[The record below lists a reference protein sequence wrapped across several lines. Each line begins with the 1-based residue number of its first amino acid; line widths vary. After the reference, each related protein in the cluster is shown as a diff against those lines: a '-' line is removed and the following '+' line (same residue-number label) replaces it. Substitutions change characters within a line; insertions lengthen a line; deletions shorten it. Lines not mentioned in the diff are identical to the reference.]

1 MGASISSTSSTSV
14 TLADLLSTRFAPIQD
29 AIMASLGPLE
39 RIALMLTSKTINK
52 NINEK
57 LLSGTFN
64 IDVTLQPF
72 FRNTKAFR
80 SLQARCNALIGGP
93 FAYCLF
99 AGLPRFDC
107 IYLYVGQEVDA
118 MTRYLEA
125 ENYVRD
131 ETNAEAPIRYRD
143 GEVLSE
149 DVYEKDGPGGRKLKV
164 VITKCQTQSLAH
176 MVLQDAYATG
186 MLTFITW
193 NKAYHLL
200 PHTTFVRREMFL
212 LRNIKEMDPYEL
224 RLFSLRG
231 MKIKS
236 VHWNA
241 HDEIRPT
248 DCQLLTRLR
257 RVGDQHTWVMPLNT
271 EGVTPSTVPDA
282 VLEASTFRLDLP
294 DRNDHKTLF
303 YEMNMCTEL
312 RHPVLRHTY
321 STTRFDA
328 GIETPYYEKLSK
340 LYDRL
345 SEATAIELTKMD
357 EDERP
362 KEYDRLVNGSAIACD
377 MEEFVRPDDW
387 CYFDEDVRAFLMAAW
402 KEQVRLEEEEEEE
415 EELLLDHRSAKRAR
429 RS

>member
-1 MGASISSTSSTSV
+1 MGASTSSTSV

-39 RIALMLTSKTINK
+39 TIALMLTSKTINK

-80 SLQARCNALIGGP
+80 SLQARCNTLIGGH
-93 FAYCLF
+93 FAYCFF

-118 MTRYLEA
+118 MTRYLEF
-125 ENYVRD
+125 EGYVRD

-149 DVYEKDGPGGRKLKV
+149 DVYEKDGPEGRKMKV
-164 VITKCQTQSLAH
+164 VITECQTQSLTH
-176 MVLQDAYATG
+176 MVLHDAYTTG
-186 MLTFITW
+186 MLTFIAW

-200 PHTTFVRREMFL
+200 PYTTFVKREMFL
-212 LRNIKEMDPYEL
+212 LRNIKEIDPYDL
-224 RLFSLRG
+224 RLSSLRG
-231 MKIKS
+231 MKLKS

-271 EGVTPSTVPDA
+271 EGITPSPVPDT
-282 VLEASTFRLDLP
+282 VLEASTFCLDLP
-294 DRNDHKTLF
+294 DWDDHKTLF
-303 YEMNMCTEL
+303 YEMNVCTEL

-328 GIETPYYEKLSK
+328 GIITPYYEKLSK

-362 KEYDRLVNGSAIACD
+362 KEYDQLVNGSGIACD
-377 MEEFVRPDDW
+377 MEKFVRPDDW
-387 CYFDEDVRAFLMAAW
+387 CYFDEDVGAFLMAAW
-402 KEQVRLEEEEEEE
+402 KGQVRLEEEEEEDE
-415 EELLLDHRSAKRAR
+415 ARELDHRSAKRAR
-429 RS
+429 YT

>member
-1 MGASISSTSSTSV
+1 MGASTSSTSV

-29 AIMASLGPLE
+29 AIMASMGPLE

-99 AGLPRFDC
+99 AGLPRFDS

-143 GEVLSE
+143 GEVVSE

-176 MVLQDAYATG
+176 MILQDTYATG

-271 EGVTPSTVPDA
+271 EGVTPSPVPDA

-294 DRNDHKTLF
+294 DWDDHKTLF
-303 YEMNMCTEL
+303 YEMNVCTKL

-321 STTRFDA
+321 STTRFHA
-328 GIETPYYEKLSK
+328 RIEIPYYEKISK

-362 KEYDRLVNGSAIACD
+362 KEYDHLVNGSAIACD
-377 MEEFVRPDDW
+377 MEGFVRPDDW
-387 CYFDEDVRAFLMAAW
+387 CYSDEDVRAFLMAAW

-415 EELLLDHRSAKRAR
+415 LLLDHRSAKRAR